1 VPKPAE
7 AVLSDARL
15 EVPGAG
21 GSELGSIAM
30 TQATIE
36 AAKAKTSIR
45 DTGRADVEKSR
56 EVAEAPPEAGL
67 EVV

>member
-1 VPKPAE
+1 
-7 AVLSDARL
+7 
-15 EVPGAG
+15 
-21 GSELGSIAM
+21 M